1 MTILEKI
8 KNHHDNKK
16 YCQIKRRVGKESYE
30 QSNGYIVDYSDNFVL
45 MHEVSDFMPIGY
57 LIFTIQSIKGI
68 KCSNGSK
75 YYDKI
80 IHLEGI
86 IDRIGNKH
94 KPNLSSWACIFQS
107 IKKSGFNVMVE
118 NEDPDDETLDI
129 GPITKVTTTAVYLRY
144 FDTKGFLR
152 EKSNKIVW
160 EFITIAKF
168 DDIYINTYSKYLRE
182 RKKK

>member
-1 MTILEKI
+1 
-8 KNHHDNKK
+8 
-16 YCQIKRRVGKESYE
+16 
-30 QSNGYIVDYSDNFVL
+30 
-45 MHEVSDFMPIGY
+45 
-57 LIFTIQSIKGI
+57 
-68 KCSNGSK
+68 
-75 YYDKI
+75 
-80 IHLEGI
+80 
-86 IDRIGNKH
+86 
-94 KPNLSSWACIFQS
+94 
-107 IKKSGFNVMVE
+107 MVE